1 MNNDNCIF
9 CKIVRNEIEAVTI
22 YEDEE
27 FKVFL
32 DAFPATK
39 GHVLIIPKEHV
50 ANIFELEEEKAGRLF
65 RIATKVAKTLKEEL
79 DIEGLNLVQNNGEMA
94 GQTVFHF
101 HLHLIPRYKDDKVTI
116 KWATQKTNSQQLKE
130 LQQKLKNNL

>member
-1 MNNDNCIF
+1 MNENNCIF
-9 CKIVRNEIEAVTI
+9 CKIVKNEIEAVTI

-39 GHVLIIPKEHV
+39 GHVLIVPKEHV
-50 ANIFELEEEKAGRLF
+50 TNIFELDEEKAGRLF
-65 RIATKVAKTLKEEL
+65 ALASKIAKNIKEKL
-79 DIEGLNLVQNNGEMA
+79 DIDGLNVVQNNGEIA

-101 HLHLIPRYKDDKVTI
+101 HLHLIPRYKDDKVII
-116 KWATQKTNSQQLKE
+116 KWATEKTNSEQLKE
-130 LQQKLKNNL
+130 LQEKLSM

>member
-1 MNNDNCIF
+1 MSNDNCIF
-9 CKIVRNEIEAVTI
+9 CKIVSNQIEAVTI

-39 GHVLIIPKEHV
+39 GHVLIVPKDHV
-50 ANIFELEEEKAGRLF
+50 ANIFELDEDKAGRLF
-65 RIATKVAKTLKEEL
+65 KLASKIAKNIKEKL
-79 DIEGLNLVQNNGEMA
+79 NIDGLNVVQNNGEIA

-116 KWATQKTNSQQLKE
+116 KWATEKTNSEQLKE
-130 LQQKLKNNL
+130 LQQKLEIK

>member
-9 CKIVRNEIEAVTI
+9 CKIVSNEIESVTI

-32 DAFPATK
+32 DTFPATK

-50 ANIFELEEEKAGRLF
+50 TNIFELEEEKAGRLF
-65 RIATKVAKTLKEEL
+65 IIATKLAKILKEEL

-116 KWATQKTNSQQLKE
+116 KWATEKTNSQQLKE